1 MRSKLSWIAVLTIV
15 ALLLVFYRITNPGEL
30 TVQFK
35 CSERLRESVGLSLE
49 KLGVPYMEKDSGQI
63 DMIVFDDKIIYSN
76 QIYRLTWNSELAK
89 QVEDMV
95 LSFIIER
102 ENVSIKTKSFPFVQ
116 MIEITFA
123 NKKSTFVV
131 KPKDYFD
138 FNNIVYVVI
147 KSILGKG
154 ENVFE
159 NGYLLIPLSV
169 EEIDGDISFSFDT
182 KNSEA
187 VLSTE
192 SGGK

>member
-1 MRSKLSWIAVLTIV
+1 MRNKLSWIAVLTIV
-15 ALLLVFYRITNPGEL
+15 VLLLVFYRITNPGEL

-49 KLGVPYMEKDSGQI
+49 KLDVPYREKDSGQI
-63 DMIVFDDKIIYSN
+63 DMIVFDDKIIYSD

-169 EEIDGDISFSFDT
+169 EEIDGDISFSFDA

>member
-102 ENVSIKTKSFPFVQ
+102 EN
-116 MIEITFA
+116 
-123 NKKSTFVV
+123 
-131 KPKDYFD
+131 
-138 FNNIVYVVI
+138 
-147 KSILGKG
+147 
-154 ENVFE
+154 
-159 NGYLLIPLSV
+159 
-169 EEIDGDISFSFDT
+169 
-182 KNSEA
+182 
-187 VLSTE
+187 
-192 SGGK
+192 

>member
-15 ALLLVFYRITNPGEL
+15 ALLLVFYRITNPGKL

-35 CSERLRESVGLSLE
+35 CSERLRESVRLSLE
-49 KLGVPYMEKDSGQI
+49 KLDVPYMEKDSGQI
-63 DMIVFDDKIIYSN
+63 DMIVFDDKIIYSD

-131 KPKDYFD
+131 EPEGYFD
-138 FNNIVYVVI
+138 FNNIVYIVI

-169 EEIDGDISFSFDT
+169 KEIDGDISFSFDA